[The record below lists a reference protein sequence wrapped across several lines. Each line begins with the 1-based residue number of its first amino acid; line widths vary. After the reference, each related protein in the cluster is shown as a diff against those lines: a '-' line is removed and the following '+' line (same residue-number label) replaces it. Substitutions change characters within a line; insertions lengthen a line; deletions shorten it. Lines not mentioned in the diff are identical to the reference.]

1 MDDELKELLKEVNE
15 NFIQLLIR
23 TNTMKITNVH
33 LYNIGRLSNNYN
45 LSIKN
50 LIIKLRALRDKLENG

>member
-23 TNTMKITNVH
+23 TNTMKITNIH

-50 LIIKLRALRDKLENG
+50 LIIKLRALRDKMENG

>member
-1 MDDELKELLKEVNE
+1 MDNELKELLKEVNE

-23 TNTMKITNVH
+23 TNTMKITNIH

-50 LIIKLRALRDKLENG
+50 LIIKLRALRDKMENG

>member
-23 TNTMKITNVH
+23 TNTMKITNIH

-50 LIIKLRALRDKLENG
+50 LIIKLRALRDKIENG